1 MKKRSK
7 PEDPWESQF
16 SRIIGLGERSVKKS
30 YYPQLQER
38 ITQLEKANE
47 ALGHEIAEH
56 QKTEKEREHLES
68 QLRHIQKIEAI
79 GTLAGGIAHDFNNIL
94 AAIFGYTELALAEAP
109 GESSRRENLEAV
121 LAAANRA
128 KALVSQILTFSR
140 QVEQERKPVLLVPLV
155 KEAIKL
161 LRSSIP
167 TTIEIRQQIE
177 PHCAPV
183 LADPTQIHQVIMNLC
198 TNAYHAMRETG
209 GVLGI
214 SLTEKEIA
222 LDDSAPELHVEPGRY
237 LVLEV
242 SDTGGGMNK
251 NILERIFDPYFTT
264 KKPGEGT
271 GLGLSIVHG
280 ILKTHG
286 GRITVYSEPG
296 KGSTFRVYLP
306 TVKPDIV
313 TAEEFE
319 PETVPGGNELVMLVD
334 DELEILR
341 MEEMMLQRY
350 GYRIASYTTGEAAL
364 QSFRAEPHGYDLII
378 TDMTMPQMTGAQLV
392 QEVLKIRGDIPVIL
406 CTGFS
411 ELINEEK
418 AKEIGAKKYLMKPVS
433 TAELARAVRQA
444 LDERNSGKSRADSI

>member
-1 MKKRSK
+1 MEKRSE
-7 PEDPWESQF
+7 PEDPWELQF

-47 ALGHEIAEH
+47 ALEHEIAEH
-56 QKTEKEREHLES
+56 KKTEKGRGHLES

-94 AAIFGYTELALAEAP
+94 SAIFGYTELALAEAP
-109 GESSRRENLEAV
+109 AGSSLRENLAAV
-121 LAAANRA
+121 LTAANRA
-128 KALVSQILTFSR
+128 KALVGQILTFSR
-140 QVEQERKPVLLVPLV
+140 QVEQERKPVLLVPLA

-167 TTIEIRQQIE
+167 TTIEIRQHID
-177 PHCAPV
+177 PRCAPV

-214 SLTEKEIA
+214 SLTEKEIGP
-222 LDDSAPELHVEPGRY
+222 DDSAPELQVDPGRY

-242 SDTGGGMNK
+242 SDTGYGMNQSV
-251 NILERIFDPYFTT
+251 LERIFDPYFTT

-306 TVKPDIV
+306 TVKPEIA
-313 TAEEFE
+313 TAENFAKGA
-319 PETVPGGNELVMLVD
+319 VPGGNELVMLVD

-341 MEEMMLQRY
+341 MEEQMLQRY

-364 QSFRAEPHGYDLII
+364 QAFRAEPRNYDLII

-392 QEVLKIRGDIPVIL
+392 QKLLKIRGDIPVIL

-411 ELINEEK
+411 ELINEKK
-418 AKEIGAKKYLMKPVS
+418 AKEIGVKKYLMKPVS
-433 TAELARAVRQA
+433 TSELARAVRQA
-444 LDERNSGKSRADSI
+444 LNEQ